1 MRLLQ
6 HLLTTAVLA
15 LVLRW
20 LWKAASSE
28 KAKVE
33 SGRQV
38 FPATKA
44 IRFLLILFAILFA
57 ALAVVSLL
65 FLHKPGN
72 WWVPYLFLGFS
83 LLVLLSYPPVLTIE
97 VDGVGSQTWFGEGKK
112 VRWEDISSLHYNLGN
127 RHFTVRTLDGRKIT
141 HAGFNADANLFREEI
156 QRRTRLPVKVAQPGL
171 WKTEAVEV
179 PYDQVEPP
187 RENPS

>member
-127 RHFTVRTLDGRKIT
+127 RHFTVRTLVD
-141 HAGFNADANLFREEI
+141 
-156 QRRTRLPVKVAQPGL
+156 KVARVADGV
-171 WKTEAVEV
+171 A
-179 PYDQVEPP
+179 
-187 RENPS
+187 RR